1 MGLVCSFLGYYFLGN
16 VIYSRKQRNNK
27 SGIQYIAIG
36 VIIEVIAPFLG
47 YCKLQLQNLWLN
59 KVLYYLF
66 NGWFSSLFF
75 WWLFLFLVVFHC

>member
-47 YCKLQLQNLWLN
+47 L
-59 KVLYYLF
+59 
-66 NGWFSSLFF
+66 
-75 WWLFLFLVVFHC
+75 